1 MAARGSIVPNSA
13 FSELRSLR
21 AHPSFSGA
29 PSHPDPSTAGS
40 HSLFRGAH
48 GSHAGGARFARGTR
62 VRCSRSV
69 GTSRGLSQL
78 RMWWVDTV
86 SGGEPVA
93 RSWWWTRSSQPFA
106 AEGHYH
112 QRHVIAQPG
121 VCGSPPLPSSS
132 PSLGP
137 PPACAAIAAPISCR
151 RPARRI
157 CVWWCRCCRQV
168 ASSSYA
174 SIWGWRWSGAHS
186 QPAAT
191 VPQPQAG
198 LCGRRERAVAL
209 GGHVTWPVAATYV
222 VG

>member
-1 MAARGSIVPNSA
+1 MAAHLFYCPHHRWRHHVAAASAAIV
-13 FSELRSLR
+13 
-21 AHPSFSGA
+21 A
-29 PSHPDPSTAGS
+29 PISRRRPP
-40 HSLFRGAH
+40 
-48 GSHAGGARFARGTR
+48 
-62 VRCSRSV
+62 VRCSRGCGV
-69 GTSRGLSQL
+69 
-78 RMWWVDTV
+78 
-86 SGGEPVA
+86 VA
-93 RSWWWTRSSQPFA
+93 ATPSAVASQPFA
-106 AEGHYH
+106 AKRHYH

-151 RPARRI
+151 RPARRM